1 MSQEIREH
9 YVLDAHVEEA
19 IARYPYAEALLQE
32 INFPKDLIVNY
43 YMEQFLE
50 FIPFAKC

>member
-1 MSQEIREH
+1 M
-9 YVLDAHVEEA
+9 EEA
-19 IARYPYAEALLQE
+19 IASYPYAEALLQE

-43 YMEQFLE
+43 SVKQFLE